1 MVQPGGKLDS
11 RLPAVC
17 GEILVLQLHLNGG
30 GASQVLVTRMLELP
44 LRLWAVGT
52 DGEDSSKSLI
62 VKIPFLFL
70 DEMVKVADLPASSS
84 SSNR

>member
-1 MVQPGGKLDS
+1 MVQLGGKLEGW
-11 RLPAVC
+11 LPAVC
-17 GEILVLQLHLNGG
+17 GELLQLHLNGG

-52 DGEDSSKSLI
+52 DGEDSSKSLM

>member
-1 MVQPGGKLDS
+1 MLHPGGKLDGW
-11 RLPAVC
+11 LPAVC
-17 GEILVLQLHLNGG
+17 GELLQLHLNGG

-52 DGEDSSKSLI
+52 DGEDSSKSLM
-62 VKIPFLFL
+62 VEIPSL
-70 DEMVKVADLPASSS
+70 DEMVKVTDLLAFSN